1 MPKPG
6 FDIDEETRP
15 CDSKVD
21 DGLGNIQV
29 DLTSIR
35 QRFESVSDERFIS
48 SPVPD
53 KSALQRSESLL
64 IRLQR
69 YQSAISGEKM
79 TEKEADSCS
88 SSGDSSDDE
97 GELTLVRET
106 KRKEKVPFVGL
117 SALRSQWEN
126 GSVPRGGSGVVGGG
140 GGENVDEPAREDNGT
155 KDELYKLRQRIC
167 LGRSASMRQV
177 YEKGGNL
184 SVSPSPRTES
194 LQIESSVKAISLK
207 EKFEK
212 GQIEND
218 SDDGRLDRLRKD
230 KEEDLKLVTEAET
243 AAREAKNLFKQMDA
257 TLSKQS
263 AVSPINH
270 HYNNHNNNHINNN
283 NNYNNGP
290 RSNRETPVPE
300 TLTSGKPMEVIKCS
314 DPSVKEE
321 VVIETK
327 EIQERYKF
335 FECYQNN
342 INNGAKDNG
351 ELNGVGGG
359 KENGFGKTL
368 KEMTPPRSENDNGD
382 DTLDSTGVS
391 GGNGGPR
398 VEILPNANIVIAN
411 NDIDSEIPKIDT
423 TSKMLNKFKQLEN
436 QMNQENTIS
445 SKKPIGGTPK
455 PLKRITPPREFTK
468 DVIENEPQ
476 VERDPNIVKS
486 SYKTEDVI
494 PVEPKLARSLTAKFE
509 NWSQVEE
516 KENKRNSI
524 INVEEDALPAL
535 GITKNLVAKFGS
547 IRDDSPTKPI
557 EKTKPRVNRFVNE
570 ANVSEDC
577 SVCGK
582 RLYPM
587 EKVEFNEMKLH
598 KNCFKCSHC
607 FSSLRLENYTLA
619 AGKFYCI
626 VHFKQL
632 FMSKGNYDEG
642 FGVEQHKEK
651 WRNRANASPTISS
664 RNDSP
669 NSELDYDDGES
680 NDNGITKERSHFDQ
694 VVV

>member
-6 FDIDEETRP
+6 FDVDEDSRP

-21 DGLGNIQV
+21 DGLENIQV
-29 DLTSIR
+29 DITNIR
-35 QRFESVSDERFIS
+35 QRFESGSEERYIS

-88 SSGDSSDDE
+88 SSGDSSDEE
-97 GELTLVRET
+97 GELHLVRET

-117 SALRSQWEN
+117 SALRSQWET
-126 GSVPRGGSGVVGGG
+126 GKVPRGESL
-140 GGENVDEPAREDNGT
+140 DEPIREDNGT

-184 SVSPSPRTES
+184 SVSPSPKTES
-194 LQIESSVKAISLK
+194 LHIESSVKAISLK

-212 GQIEND
+212 GQIENETD
-218 SDDGRLDRLRKD
+218 EGRLERFKKD

-257 TLSKQS
+257 TLSKQT
-263 AVSPINH
+263 AVSPVIH
-270 HYNNHNNNHINNN
+270 HYNNNNN
-283 NNYNNGP
+283 NNGP
-290 RSNRETPVPE
+290 RSNRETPIPE
-300 TLTSGKPMEVIKCS
+300 TMPSNKPVEIIKCS

-342 INNGAKDNG
+342 INSGSKGDS
-351 ELNGVGGG
+351 EVNGV
-359 KENGFGKTL
+359 KENGFGKTR
-368 KEMTPPRSENDNGD
+368 EMTPPRNGD
-382 DTLDSTGVS
+382 ALDC
-391 GGNGGPR
+391 GPR
-398 VEILPNANIVIAN
+398 VEILPDANIVISN
-411 NDIDSEIPKIDT
+411 NDVNNEIPKIDT

-436 QMNQENTIS
+436 QMNQENIS
-445 SKKPIGGTPK
+445 HKPIGGTPK

-476 VERDPNIVKS
+476 TERDPNIVKS

-509 NWSQVEE
+509 NWSQVDE
-516 KENKRNSI
+516 KENKRNS
-524 INVEEDALPAL
+524 INVEEDALPAH

-547 IRDDSPTKPI
+547 IRDDSPTKPT
-557 EKTKPRVNRFVNE
+557 EKTKTRVNRFVNE
-570 ANVSEDC
+570 ANITEDC

-587 EKVEFNEMKLH
+587 EKVEFSDMKMH

-632 FMSKGNYDEG
+632 FMAKGNYDEG

-651 WRNRANASPTISS
+651 WRSRVNVSPTVSS

-669 NSELDYDDGES
+669 SSDLDYDDES
-680 NDNGITKERSHFDQ
+680 NEGLKESNHFDQ